1 MINVFTAIEVTSKFT
16 YVIPEVAEIVNTRL
30 IALTVWKT
38 IKNISMLTKRCKKL
52 SN

>member
-16 YVIPEVAEIVNTRL
+16 YVILEVAEIVNTRL
-30 IALTVWKT
+30 IALTVLKA
-38 IKNISMLTKRCKKL
+38 IEYISMLTKRCKKL